1 MIFENA
7 SYLQIISLRF
17 ILRIVTQPFAIKL
30 SKIRYITIYTSWRI
44 IVTELS
50 KSVFVLPDKNSKRLF
65 YAASQEISYHTEWTT
80 NLDQP
85 IAEIYNA
92 RSLWFKIHDS
102 IRLRTYLEKDK
113 RWTTKNL
120 WIVWVVA
127 LKMYQTETK
136 QYWNFE
142 REFYAN
148 IFYAF
153 IKIIK
158 ILFLQICK
166 I

>member
-17 ILRIVTQPFAIKL
+17 ILHIVTQPFAIKL
-30 SKIRYITIYTSWRI
+30 STIIYITICTSWRI

-50 KSVFVLPDKNSKRLF
+50 RSVFVLPNKNSKRLF

-102 IRLRTYLEKDK
+102 ICLRTYLEKDK
-113 RWTTKNL
+113 RWATKNL
-120 WIVWVVA
+120 WIVWVVT

-136 QYWNFE
+136 
-142 REFYAN
+142 
-148 IFYAF
+148 
-153 IKIIK
+153 
-158 ILFLQICK
+158 
-166 I
+166 